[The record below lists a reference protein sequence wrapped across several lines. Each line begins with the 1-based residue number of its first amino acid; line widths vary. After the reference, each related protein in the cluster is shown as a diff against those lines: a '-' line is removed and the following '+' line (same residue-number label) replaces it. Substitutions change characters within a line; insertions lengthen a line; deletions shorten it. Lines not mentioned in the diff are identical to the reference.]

1 MRPFILGPFHGFV
14 GAMTSLTLPPI
25 TLIAGPTASGKSALA
40 LGLAAQTGAE
50 IINAD
55 AQQIYGDLPILTAA
69 PSPEDLRAVP
79 HHLFGVAKATEIWS
93 VGHWLRAAL
102 AQIADIR
109 AQDRPVILVGG
120 TGLYFRAL
128 TEGLADIP
136 AVSVADRDQ
145 IEARYDDMGEAA
157 FREDLARHDP
167 AAAARIEQGD
177 RQRLI
182 RALSVMQTS
191 GKSLSDWQADTT
203 SALSGQDWTGVVMDM
218 DRAMLYQRCDARLL
232 SMIEAGVLDEVAAL
246 AARGLDAKLP
256 ALKAVG
262 YRELAAHL
270 RGEMDMAEALQ
281 AAQRE
286 TRRYAKRQLTWFRN
300 QTPGWMRLSASS
312 PDTALRQFIAQTAV
326 LTPGA

>member
-1 MRPFILGPFHGFV
+1 
-14 GAMTSLTLPPI
+14 MTPKKLPPI

-40 LGLAAQTGAE
+40 IALAAQTGAE

-69 PSPEDLRAVP
+69 PSPQDIETAP
-79 HHLFGVAKATEIWS
+79 HHLFGVAEATEVWS
-93 VGHWLRAAL
+93 VGHWLRAAC
-102 AQIADIR
+102 ATIAEI
-109 AQDRPVILVGG
+109 QVLGRPVILVGG

-145 IEARYDDMGEAA
+145 IEARYDAEGEAT
-157 FREDLARHDP
+157 FRQALSAQDP
-167 AAAARIEQGD
+167 AAETRIEQGD

-182 RALSVMQTS
+182 RALSVAETS
-191 GKSLSDWQADTT
+191 GRSLSDWQADTVP
-203 SALSGQDWTGVVMDM
+203 ALAGQDWTGVVMET
-218 DRAMLYQRCDARLL
+218 DRALLYERCDARLV

-246 AARGLDAKLP
+246 AARGLDPKLP

-270 RGEMDMAEALQ
+270 RGEVSLPEALE

-300 QTPGWMRLSASS
+300 QTPGWMRLTT
-312 PDTALRQFIAQTAV
+312 PNPNTALRQFFAQTAA
-326 LTPGA
+326 LTPDT

>member
-1 MRPFILGPFHGFV
+1 
-14 GAMTSLTLPPI
+14 MTSPPLPRI

-69 PSPEDLRAVP
+69 PSREDLQAVP

-93 VGHWLRAAL
+93 VGHWLRAAC

-136 AVSVADRDQ
+136 AVSAADRDQ
-145 IEARYDDMGEAA
+145 IEARYDDMGEVA
-157 FREDLARHDP
+157 FRKGLALHDP
-167 AAAARIEQGD
+167 AAEARIEQGD

-182 RALSVMQTS
+182 RALSVMETS

-203 SALSGQDWTGVVMDM
+203 SALSGQDWTGVVMEM
-218 DRAMLYQRCDARLL
+218 DRALLYERCDNRLVA
-232 SMIEAGVLDEVAAL
+232 MIEAGVLDEVAAL
-246 AARGLDAKLP
+246 AAHGLDAKLP

-270 RGEMDMAEALQ
+270 RGEMDLAEALQ

-300 QTPGWMRLSASS
+300 QTPGWIRLSATG
-312 PDTALRQFIAQTAV
+312 PEAALRQFIAQTAA

>member
-1 MRPFILGPFHGFV
+1 M
-14 GAMTSLTLPPI
+14 AMTSENPPPI

-40 LGLAAQTGAE
+40 LGLAAHTGAE

-69 PSPEDLRAVP
+69 PCSQDLGTAP
-79 HHLFGVAKATEIWS
+79 HHLFGVAAATEVWS
-93 VGHWLRAAL
+93 VGHWLRAAC
-102 AQIADIR
+102 AKIADIQ
-109 AQDRPVILVGG
+109 AQGRPVILVGG

-136 AVSVADRDQ
+136 AVSVSDRDQ
-145 IEARYDDMGEAA
+145 IEARYDAEGESA
-157 FREDLARHDP
+157 FRQVLAAQDR
-167 AAAARIEQGD
+167 AAEARIEQGD

-182 RALSVMQTS
+182 RALSVAETS
-191 GKSLSDWQADTT
+191 GRSLSDWQADTVP
-203 SALSGQDWTGVVMDM
+203 ALAGQDWTGVVMET
-218 DRAMLYQRCDARLL
+218 DRALLYDRCDARLA
-232 SMIEAGVLDEVAAL
+232 SMSEAGVLEEVAAL

-270 RGEMDMAEALQ
+270 RGESTLPEALE

-300 QTPGWMRLSASS
+300 QTPGWTRLSAVS
-312 PDTALRQFIAQTAV
+312 PDAALRQFFAQTAA
-326 LTPGA
+326 LTPGT

>member
-1 MRPFILGPFHGFV
+1 
-14 GAMTSLTLPPI
+14 MTSENPPPI

-40 LGLAAQTGAE
+40 LGLAAQTGAQ

-69 PSPEDLRAVP
+69 PCSQDLGTAP
-79 HHLFGVAKATEIWS
+79 HHLFGVAAATEVWS
-93 VGHWLRAAL
+93 VGHWLRAAC
-102 AQIADIR
+102 AKIADIQ
-109 AQDRPVILVGG
+109 AQGRPVILVGG

-136 AVSVADRDQ
+136 AVSVSDRDQ
-145 IEARYDDMGEAA
+145 IEARYDAEGETA
-157 FREDLARHDP
+157 FRQVLAAQDR
-167 AAAARIEQGD
+167 AAEARIEQGD

-182 RALSVMQTS
+182 RALSVAETS
-191 GKSLSDWQADTT
+191 GRSLSDWQADTLP
-203 SALSGQDWTGVVMDM
+203 ALAGQDWTGVVMET
-218 DRAMLYQRCDARLL
+218 DRALLYDRCDARLV
-232 SMIEAGVLDEVAAL
+232 SMSQAGVLEEVAAL

-270 RGEMDMAEALQ
+270 RGESTLPEALA

-300 QTPGWMRLSASS
+300 QTPGWTRLSAVS
-312 PDTALRQFIAQTAV
+312 PDAALRQFFAQTAA
-326 LTPGA
+326 LTPGT

>member
-1 MRPFILGPFHGFV
+1 
-14 GAMTSLTLPPI
+14 MTPENLPPI

-69 PSPEDLRAVP
+69 PSDKDLGAAP
-79 HHLFGVAKATEIWS
+79 HHLFGVAEATEVWS
-93 VGHWLRAAL
+93 VGHWLRETCAKI
-102 AQIADIR
+102 AQIQ
-109 AQDRPVILVGG
+109 AQGRRVILVGG

-136 AVSVADRDQ
+136 AVSVSERDQ
-145 IEARYDDMGEAA
+145 IEARYEAGGEAA
-157 FREDLARHDP
+157 FRQDLARLDP
-167 AAAARIEQGD
+167 AAEGRIEQGD

-182 RALSVMQTS
+182 RALSVAVTS

-203 SALSGQDWTGVVMDM
+203 SVLTGQDWTGVVMET
-218 DRAMLYQRCDARLL
+218 DRALLYERCDARLV
-232 SMIEAGVLDEVAAL
+232 SMVEAGVLEEVSAL

-270 RGEMDMAEALQ
+270 RGETTLSEALE

-300 QTPGWMRLSASS
+300 QTPGWMRLSAVS
-312 PDTALRQFIAQTAV
+312 PDAALRQFFAQTAA
-326 LTPGA
+326 LTPGT

>member
-1 MRPFILGPFHGFV
+1 MRPFILSPFHGFV
-14 GAMTSLTLPPI
+14 GAMTPFTLPPI

-93 VGHWLRAAL
+93 VGHWLRSAC

-136 AVSVADRDQ
+136 AVSAADRDQ
-145 IEARYDDMGEAA
+145 IEALYDAKGEAA

-167 AAAARIEQGD
+167 AAEARIEQGD

-182 RALSVMQTS
+182 RALSVMETC

-203 SALSGQDWTGVVMDM
+203 PALIGQDWTGVVMET
-218 DRAMLYQRCDARLL
+218 DRALLYERCDNRLVA
-232 SMIEAGVLDEVAAL
+232 MIEAGVLDEVAAL

-270 RGEMDMAEALQ
+270 RGEMDLAEALQ

>member
-1 MRPFILGPFHGFV
+1 MSPDN
-14 GAMTSLTLPPI
+14 LPPI

-69 PSPEDLRAVP
+69 PSPLDLGTAP
-79 HHLFGVAKATEIWS
+79 HHLFGVAEATEVWS
-93 VGHWLRAAL
+93 VGHWLRAAS
-102 AQIADIR
+102 AKIAVIR
-109 AQDRPVILVGG
+109 AEGRPVILVGG

-145 IEARYDDMGEAA
+145 IEARYDAEGEVA
-157 FREDLARHDP
+157 FRQALAAHDP
-167 AAAARIEQGD
+167 AAEARIEQGD

-182 RALSVMQTS
+182 
-191 GKSLSDWQADTT
+191 
-203 SALSGQDWTGVVMDM
+203 
-218 DRAMLYQRCDARLL
+218 DARLV
-232 SMIEAGVLDEVAAL
+232 SMVEAGVLDEVAAL
-246 AARGLDAKLP
+246 AARGLAAKLP

-270 RGEMDMAEALQ
+270 RGETTLPEALE

-300 QTPGWMRLSASS
+300 QTPGWMRLPAVS
-312 PDTALRQFIAQTAV
+312 PDAAMRQFFAQTAA
-326 LTPGA
+326 LTPGT

>member
-1 MRPFILGPFHGFV
+1 MSPDQ
-14 GAMTSLTLPPI
+14 LPPI
-25 TLIAGPTASGKSALA
+25 TLIAGATASGKSALA
-40 LGLAAQTGAE
+40 LGLAAQSGAE

-69 PSPEDLRAVP
+69 PSEQDLGAAP
-79 HHLFGVAKATEIWS
+79 HHLFGVAEATEVWS
-93 VGHWLRAAL
+93 VGHWLRAACTK
-102 AQIADIR
+102 ISEIR
-109 AQDRPVILVGG
+109 AQGRPVILVGG

-136 AVSVADRDQ
+136 AVSVADRDR
-145 IEARYDDMGEAA
+145 IEARYDRDGEVA
-157 FREDLARHDP
+157 FRKVLAAHDP
-167 AAAARIEQGD
+167 AAEARIEQGD

-182 RALSVMQTS
+182 RALSVFETS
-191 GKSLSDWQADTT
+191 GRALSDWQADTT
-203 SALSGQDWTGVVMDM
+203 AALAGQDWTGLVLETE
-218 DRAMLYQRCDARLL
+218 RSLLYGRCDARLV

-246 AARGLDAKLP
+246 ASRGLDDKLP

-270 RGEMDMAEALQ
+270 RGEISLPEALD

-300 QTPGWMRLSASS
+300 QTPGWMRLSAVS
-312 PDTALRQFIAQTAV
+312 PEADLRQFFAQIAA
-326 LTPGA
+326 LTPGT

>member
-1 MRPFILGPFHGFV
+1 MK
-14 GAMTSLTLPPI
+14 SENLPPI

-40 LGLAAQTGAE
+40 LGLAAQIGAE

-69 PSPEDLRAVP
+69 PCSQDLGIAP
-79 HHLFGVAKATEIWS
+79 HHLFGVAAATEVWS
-93 VGHWLRAAL
+93 VGHWLRAAC
-102 AQIADIR
+102 AKIADIQ
-109 AQDRPVILVGG
+109 AQGRPVILVGG

-136 AVSVADRDQ
+136 AVSVSDRDQ
-145 IEARYDDMGEAA
+145 IEARYDAEGETA
-157 FREDLARHDP
+157 FRQVLAAQDR
-167 AAAARIEQGD
+167 AAEARIEQGD

-182 RALSVMQTS
+182 RALSVAETS
-191 GKSLSDWQADTT
+191 GRSLSDWQADTVP
-203 SALSGQDWTGVVMDM
+203 ALAKQDWTGVVMET
-218 DRAMLYQRCDARLL
+218 DRALLYDRCDARLV
-232 SMIEAGVLDEVAAL
+232 SMSEAGVLEEVAAL
-246 AARGLDAKLP
+246 AARGLDATLP

-270 RGEMDMAEALQ
+270 RGETTLPEALE

-300 QTPGWMRLSASS
+300 QNPGWMRLSAVSH
-312 PDTALRQFIAQTAV
+312 DAALRQFFAQIAA
-326 LTPGA
+326 LTPGT

>member
-1 MRPFILGPFHGFV
+1 
-14 GAMTSLTLPPI
+14 MTSLTPSPI

-40 LGLAAQTGAE
+40 LRLAAQSGAQ
-50 IINAD
+50 IINVD

-69 PSPEDLRAVP
+69 PSVHDRKAIP
-79 HHLFGVAKATEIWS
+79 HHLFGVAEATEVWS
-93 VGHWLRAAL
+93 VGHWLRAAC
-102 AQIADIR
+102 AKMADIR
-109 AQDRPVILVGG
+109 AQGRPVILVGG

-136 AVSVADRDQ
+136 AVSVTDRDQ
-145 IEARYDDMGEAA
+145 IEARYDCVGEAA
-157 FREDLARHDP
+157 FRQDLARHDP
-167 AAAARIEQGD
+167 TAEARIEQGD

-182 RALSVMQTS
+182 RALSVAETS
-191 GKSLSDWQADTT
+191 GKSLSDWQADTKP
-203 SALSGQDWTGVVMDM
+203 ALAGQDWTGIVMET
-218 DRAMLYQRCDARLL
+218 DRALLYERCDHRLVA
-232 SMIEAGVLDEVAAL
+232 MVEAGVLDEVAAL

-270 RGEMDMAEALQ
+270 RGEMGLDEALS

-300 QTPGWMRLSASS
+300 QTPGWMRLSAVS
-312 PDTALRQFIAQTAV
+312 PDAAMRQFFAQIAA
-326 LTPGA
+326 LTPGT